1 MTSASNS
8 TQITDLQ
15 QRPGTERQ
23 RLPFPPGPQGQ
34 IDTDGV
40 TGADYDP
47 LEFLLS
53 MTRQYGDLVHYKSRY
68 GSTYLVNH
76 PEHIAYV
83 FHNNNYQ
90 RGSLLK
96 MAFGDGLLT
105 SEGKTWR
112 CQRRLMQ
119 PNFHP
124 QRLTEFGPLI
134 TDVTQSMLGRWKPLV
149 DKGQS
154 LDVAAEM
161 ECLTL
166 DFIIQALFSG
176 SMSDKAKEI
185 REAMTTM
192 VADVGAIMCTTFN
205 APLTFSPSRNQQFQ
219 AVLRNVDRIIYDV
232 IRERRAQQENGTQ
245 QDDAGDLLSV
255 LLAPRSE
262 TGELLDDRLV
272 RDEVI
277 TMLFAGSE
285 TTGLLL
291 SWTWYLLSRHPE
303 AERRL
308 HTELDEVLDGR
319 LPTVDDLPH
328 LKYTHMVLQETM
340 RLYPPV
346 WFLFRQSL
354 KEDEIDGYHIAANA
368 KVVVS
373 PYTTHRHPGFWKN
386 PEQFEPERFTPEN
399 SEGRPRYAYLPFGAG
414 RHLCLGNNLAM
425 MEGQLVLATIAQCY
439 RLNPVP
445 GHPVQ
450 TQPLITMR
458 MRHGLLATA
467 STRQ

>member
-1 MTSASNS
+1 MTIAPNTTRS
-8 TQITDLQ
+8 DLA
-15 QRPGTERQ
+15 RQ
-23 RLPFPPGPQGQ
+23 PVIPHQGLPFPPGPQGL
-34 IDTDGV
+34 IDNDPSPD
-40 TGADYDP
+40 ADYDP
-47 LEFLLS
+47 LQFLLS
-53 MTRQYGDLVHYKSRY
+53 MTQQYGDLVHYRSRY

-76 PEHIAYV
+76 PEQIAYV

-105 SEGKTWR
+105 SEGETWR

-124 QRLTEFGPLI
+124 QRLAEFGPLI
-134 TDVTQSMLGRWKPLV
+134 TDVTLAMLGRWEPLINS
-149 DKGQS
+149 GQP
-154 LDVAAEM
+154 LDVGVEM

-176 SMSDKAKEI
+176 AMGHKVKEI
-185 REAMTTM
+185 REAMTIM

-219 AVLRNVDRIIYDV
+219 SVLRDVDRIIYDM
-232 IRERRAQQENGTQ
+232 IRERRAQPN
-245 QDDAGDLLSV
+245 DSGDLLSV

-262 TGELLDDRLV
+262 TGELLDERLV

-285 TTGLLL
+285 TTALML
-291 SWTWYLLSRHPE
+291 SWTWYLLSQHPE
-303 AERRL
+303 VERQL
-308 HTELDEVLDGR
+308 HTELDEVLAGR
-319 LPTVDDLPH
+319 LPTIDDLSA
-328 LKYTHMVLQETM
+328 LKYTRMVLQETM

-354 KEDEIDGYHIAANA
+354 KEDEINGYHVAANA

-373 PYTTHRHPGFWKN
+373 PYSTHRHPDFWEN
-386 PEQFEPERFTPEN
+386 PEQFDPLRFTPEN
-399 SEGRPRYAYLPFGAG
+399 SQGRPRYAYLPFGAG

-425 MEGQLVLATIAQCY
+425 MEGQLILATVAQ
-439 RLNPVP
+439 RLRLIPMP

-450 TQPLITMR
+450 TEPLITMR